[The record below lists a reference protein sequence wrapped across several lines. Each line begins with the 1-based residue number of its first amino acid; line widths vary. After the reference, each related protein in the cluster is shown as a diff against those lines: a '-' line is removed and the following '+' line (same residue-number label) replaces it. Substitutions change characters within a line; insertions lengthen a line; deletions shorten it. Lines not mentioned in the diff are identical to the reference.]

1 MDLKSKGKDRHESML
16 KDKQKR
22 KAYKQM
28 QDVNNDSPY
37 LRSKKKYD
45 VPSSVMLKHC
55 YRLHCSAFK
64 KFFWE
69 ELAFVCMDKGVN
81 KGKMWGNSKDYYNIH
96 YAKQMI
102 VVPDR
107 EIDIKYKDNTQK
119 EYVLDESKP
128 ICVVC
133 YTHNSGRGKFIYK
146 LCSHGKQL
154 CLTCAKMCDRCPICR
169 ASKC

>member
-1 MDLKSKGKDRHESML
+1 MNLKAKGKERYESKL
-16 KDKQKR
+16 KEKQKW
-22 KAYKQM
+22 KAYKKM
-28 QDVNNDSPY
+28 RGVHNDFPD
-37 LRSKKKYD
+37 LPSKKTYD
-45 VPSSVMLKHC
+45 VPSSATLMHC
-55 YRLHCSAFK
+55 YRLDCSAYK
-64 KFFWE
+64 KFHWD
-69 ELAFVCMDKGVN
+69 LTDKGVN
-81 KGKMWGNSKDYYNIH
+81 KGKTWGNSKHYNIY

-107 EIDIKYKDNTQK
+107 QIDIKYKDNTQK

-154 CLTCAKMCDRCPICR
+154 CLTCAKMCNKCPICR